1 MQSRAQTAVEYILLV
16 GAVIF
21 LVVILFLVVK
31 DRIVNPSGHAI
42 DTNTNAIASIYAN
55 VTR

>member
-1 MQSRAQTAVEYILLV
+1 MDEKAQTAVEYILLV
-16 GAVIF
+16 GAIIF

-31 DRIVNPSGHAI
+31 ERVVNPSGRTI
-42 DTNTNAIASIYAN
+42 DDNSNKIATIFAN